1 MEMPFP
7 SPHQKR
13 HWTRTPSKTFVFA
26 PCSGVH
32 NAILAVIWPPG
43 TWRHPKWPHATPQV
57 AAFKTA
63 RERQRALSETGE
75 MGENREKNAKK
86 LKTYTK
92 SETIKVK
99 GRPPAGR
106 AGGAGREARGQGVR
120 VGGGR
125 RLHPS
130 PPAIAYT
137 KRAPGLVSSPP
148 PTHPPHRA
156 RAANFRHRAVNNR
169 SPL

>member
-75 MGENREKNAKK
+75 MGENREKNAPK
-86 LKTYTK
+86 LWLK
-92 SETIKVK
+92 SLALC
-99 GRPPAGR
+99 G
-106 AGGAGREARGQGVR
+106 
-120 VGGGR
+120 
-125 RLHPS
+125 
-130 PPAIAYT
+130 IAYLIGFGSLFLYV
-137 KRAPGLVSSPP
+137 RIIL
-148 PTHPPHRA
+148 
-156 RAANFRHRAVNNR
+156 
-169 SPL
+169 